1 MYFTLKHCN
10 IMKIVLNKVRE
21 SFKEN
26 DRRVLTEDELA
37 FITGECAILSGSGT
51 SSTSGSTCCDA
62 TCVCKSYPSGS
73 SGSSGAGSGSGSG
86 SR

>member
-1 MYFTLKHCN
+1 
-10 IMKIVLNKVRE
+10 MKIVLNKVRE

-51 SSTSGSTCCDA
+51 SSTSGSVCCDA
-62 TCVCKSYPSGS
+62 TCVCKKYPY
-73 SGSSGAGSGSGSG
+73 GSSGAGLG